1 MPRFQMKR
9 NSIITLALIACLS
22 FSSTFTAFA
31 AEENPTPENGYGF
44 TINPHEAE
52 GGLIIDSNGIKY
64 AYRDGELIG
73 RSARVAV
80 TDTEDGKHVE
90 HDSYYVTNPDKYDE
104 VAAEAWTTVTKNG
117 KNVYHKTGAKIGYNH
132 TYNKPVEDFGYGKT
146 TATTGYV
153 LNYINVTMTSYW
165 STEVTPPSR

>member
-1 MPRFQMKR
+1 MKK
-9 NSIITLALIACLS
+9 NSVITLALIACLS
-22 FSSTFTAFA
+22 LSSAFTAFA
-31 AEENPTPENGYGF
+31 AEENPTRQDQCGF
-44 TINPHEAE
+44 PNEAE
-52 GGLIIDSNGIKY
+52 GGLLIDSNGIKY
-64 AYRDGELIG
+64 VYRDGELIG
-73 RSARVAV
+73 RSARSVV
-80 TDTEDGKHVE
+80 TDTDDGKHVE